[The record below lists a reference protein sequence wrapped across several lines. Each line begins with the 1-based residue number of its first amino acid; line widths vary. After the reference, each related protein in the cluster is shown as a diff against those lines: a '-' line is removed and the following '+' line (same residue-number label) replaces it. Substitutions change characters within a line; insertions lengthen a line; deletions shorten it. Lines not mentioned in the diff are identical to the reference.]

1 MFHGSGSRMKRTI
14 LQHRSVP
21 EGAGLFRH
29 GLWLF
34 RKIADVS
41 KCRRRR
47 SFRLSDDSLVSNGPE
62 RTNQHSASETGG
74 ERRIRTLSWLTSGNH
89 CLPGLQKSP
98 SAVRRS
104 TARWRRSGS
113 RSIQLLERRLLLT
126 VVDFSANR
134 LTVQLTGAESELI
147 VANSGVD
154 TRIRVD
160 GDYVGGSGTTADG
173 RVDSNE
179 IFQIVIV
186 GNKHSN
192 AIDLHN
198 VFRTQTR
205 YLNLKTVN
213 IFGEGGDDYITGS
226 AFNDLVYGGAGN
238 DVISG
243 DTGDDT
249 LLGNDGDDTLNG
261 GVGVDSLVGAQGQ
274 DTIYAMKTGPHPDVT
289 DQDLNDIFF
298 AVGLPEY
305 NGPEHADYVFDPD
318 TGQNLRL
325 LTGEYREPL
334 PAGLTVYGDQQDFTW
349 GLANYNGEW
358 SNPVFNITG
367 EYAVIDARVPG
378 QDLLSA
384 DTYSLIINVNTGN
397 PEYLFSPA
405 LANFRWSLNPE
416 TPTRFYDVTGDSVAF
431 LKIGDLENGITKKV
445 RLQDA
450 SGESFGVVQ
459 SKAGVMRGSLG
470 GRTGEF
476 LAVLESS
483 RQSPTQR
490 TIEAVLVLD
499 LAAAEAED
507 WENLVVARYSLSG
520 LMEASDDL
528 YSAPDA
534 SFLALGDNRSGDPG
548 SLKDRFLMIKL
559 GEMPAIPGTQRLD
572 EPNGTAGLMWSWPMP
587 NVPSALHEASGE
599 EPDAGLLP
607 FKLAHPTFA
616 YGADQQVYFV
626 GGLSLSL
633 VGQTVDLSNGN
644 VIDYQSESSATIGSL
659 IAVNTQSG
667 DFHLLTPGLSAD
679 GQYESLVDHVSG
691 TNQVRSTG
699 GYVFAS
705 YNTLAH
711 RTWSGDYIRVTLG
724 VAPEEHEITRVTQ
737 NRSGARNNTTGE
749 SCPECQFFPNSSP
762 DGSRLLLTSTFG
774 VDVSTVDF
782 QASGAPSSTKTFLVD
797 FSQQGS
803 PMVNRMPAIHS
814 GNTFEVP
821 EGTSLITT
829 VVAGDEDLHDFGAL
843 EFSLSGVDADHVTI
857 HPATGV
863 LQFKVLPDFDAPA
876 DVDQDNVYHVTVT
889 VTDTVGESLT
899 QAISIQ
905 VLDAAPRFVETVT
918 GTSLRIDATSG
929 TSDGI
934 TLDFQSD
941 GGGDRLVMSVSYDQV
956 YDYSLAAI
964 DHIAIDLGAGDDSL
978 VLRSIVPNNFTL
990 TISGGDDDDYV
1001 NTAMSGSRGVSLVG
1015 GTGGD
1020 TLIAGSGD
1028 DTLVGGPG
1036 HDFMDG
1042 RAGNDSLVGSAG
1054 DDTLLGATGNDLLFG
1069 HSGNDLIYGNLGDDS
1084 LSGNEGDDSLLGGDG
1099 DDWLLGHRGD
1109 DTLTG
1114 GSGADSLFGHSGNDV
1129 LNGNSDNDTV
1139 EGGSGLD
1146 AIVGGSGDDVL
1157 SGDSGHD
1164 TIAGNSGNDVLW
1176 GRSGNDILMG
1186 ESGSDTLD
1194 GGEGLD
1200 KLVGG
1205 ADSDLL
1211 VGGGDNDFL
1220 DGGFEQDSLATG
1232 GGSDTIV
1239 DTEDDF
1245 IDEAFVNWFQ
1255 EGFVAP

>member
-1 MFHGSGSRMKRTI
+1 MFDGSGSIQPRTI
-14 LQHRSVP
+14 VKHLSAHVSV
-21 EGAGLFRH
+21 GVLRH
-29 GLWLF
+29 GKRFF
-34 RKIADVS
+34 RKIAHVS
-41 KCRRRR
+41 KRRRRR
-47 SFRLSDDSLVSNGPE
+47 SVSLTGDARPVSVIESRSQQSLLTTSDDLQGICL
-62 RTNQHSASETGG
+62 G
-74 ERRIRTLSWLTSGNH
+74 WLTSGSRGI
-89 CLPGLQKSP
+89 PGFQQSP

-104 TARWRRSGS
+104 MSRRRRSGS

-134 LTVQLTGAESELI
+134 LTVQLTGAESELV

-160 GDYVGGSGTTADG
+160 GDYVGGSGTAADG
-173 RVDSNE
+173 RVNSNE

-186 GNKHSN
+186 GNEYSN

-213 IFGEGGDDYITGS
+213 IFGEGGDDSITGS
-226 AFNDLVYGGAGN
+226 AFDDFVHGGTGN

-243 DTGDDT
+243 DTGNDT
-249 LLGNDGDDTLNG
+249 LLGDEGDDTLNG
-261 GVGVDSLVGAQGQ
+261 GVGIDSLIGAQGQ
-274 DTIYAMKTGPHPDVT
+274 DTIYAMLTGPQPDVT
-289 DQDLNDIFF
+289 DNDLNDIFF

-305 NGPEHADYVFDPD
+305 NSPENADYVFDPD
-318 TGQNLRL
+318 TGHNLRL
-325 LTGEYREPL
+325 LTGEYRVPL
-334 PAGLTVYGDQQDFTW
+334 PSGLTVYGDQQDFTW

-367 EYAVIDARVPG
+367 DYAVIDARLPG
-378 QDLLSA
+378 QDLLSSE
-384 DTYSLIINVNTGN
+384 TYSLIINVNTGD
-397 PEYLFSPA
+397 PEYVFSPA

-416 TPTRFYDVTGDSVAF
+416 TPTRFYDVSGDAVAF

-470 GRTGEF
+470 ERSGEF

-507 WENLVVARYSLSG
+507 WERLVVSRYNLSG
-520 LMEASDDL
+520 LIEASDDL

-534 SFLALGDNRSGDPG
+534 SFLALGDDRSGDPG
-548 SLKDRFLMIKL
+548 AMKDRFLMIKL

-572 EPNGTAGLMWSWPMP
+572 EPNGTTGLMWSWPML
-587 NVPSALHEASGE
+587 NVPSALHEASAE
-599 EPDAGLLP
+599 EPDIGLLP

-644 VIDYQSESSATIGSL
+644 VVDYQSGSSATIGSL
-659 IAVNTQSG
+659 IAVNTQTG
-667 DFHLLTPGLSAD
+667 DFHLLTPGVSSA

-724 VAPEEHEITRVTQ
+724 VTPEEHEITRVTQ

-774 VDVSTVDF
+774 VDVSTVDL
-782 QASGAPSSTKTFLVD
+782 QASSAPSWTKTFLVD
-797 FSQQGS
+797 FALQGS
-803 PMVNRMPAIHS
+803 PMVNRMPVIHS

-821 EGTSLITT
+821 EGTSFITT
-829 VVAGDEDLHDFGAL
+829 IVGGDEDLHDYGAL

-863 LQFKVLPDFDAPA
+863 LQFNSLPHFDAPA
-876 DVDQDNVYHVTVT
+876 DVDQDNVYHVSVT

-899 QAISIQ
+899 QAISVQ
-905 VLDAAPRFVETVT
+905 VFDAAPRFVETVT
-918 GTSLRIDATSG
+918 GASLSIDATSG
-929 TSDGI
+929 RSDEM
-934 TLDFQSD
+934 TLDFQSHS
-941 GGGDRLVMSVSYDQV
+941 GGNRLVIAVSYDRV
-956 YDYSLAAI
+956 YDYALDAI
-964 DHIAIDLGAGDDSL
+964 ERIAIDLGAGNDSL
-978 VLRSIVPNNFTL
+978 VLLSSVPEGITL
-990 TISGGDDDDYV
+990 TISGGEDDDYV
-1001 NTAMSGSRGVSLVG
+1001 NAAMSGSRGVALVG

-1036 HDFMDG
+1036 HDSMDG
-1042 RAGNDSLVGSAG
+1042 RAGNDSLVGSTG
-1054 DDTLLGATGNDLLFG
+1054 DDTLIGATGNDSLFG
-1069 HSGNDLIYGNLGDDS
+1069 HSGDDLIYGNLGNDS
-1084 LSGNEGDDSLLGGDG
+1084 LSGNEGNDSLLGGDG
-1099 DDWLLGHRGD
+1099 DDWLLGHGGD
-1109 DTLTG
+1109 DTLAG
-1114 GSGADSLFGHSGNDV
+1114 GSGADSLFGHSGNDA
-1129 LNGNSDNDTV
+1129 LNGNADNDTV

-1146 AIVGGSGDDVL
+1146 VIVGGSGDDVL

-1176 GRSGNDILMG
+1176 GRSGNDVLIG

-1194 GGEGLD
+1194 GGEGFDQL
-1200 KLVGG
+1200 LGG
-1205 ADSDLL
+1205 LDSDLL
-1211 VGGGDNDFL
+1211 VGGGGDDYL
-1220 DGGFEQDSLATG
+1220 DGGVEQDSLATG

-1239 DTEDDF
+1239 DDEDDF